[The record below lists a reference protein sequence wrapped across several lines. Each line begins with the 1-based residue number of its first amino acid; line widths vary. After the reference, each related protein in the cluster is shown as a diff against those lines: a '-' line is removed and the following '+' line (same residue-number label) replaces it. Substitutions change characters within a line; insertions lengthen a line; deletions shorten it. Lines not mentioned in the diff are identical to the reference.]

1 MIPKVCR
8 LGKNTAGHLYIVVWI
23 FTYWHSRRKN
33 LRCAVFQ
40 EVKIIRFHIELKKNV
55 VFFV

>member
-8 LGKNTAGHLYIVVWI
+8 IGKNTVENLYIVVWI
-23 FTYWHSRRKN
+23 FTYWHTMRKN

-40 EVKIIRFHIELKKNV
+40 EVKIIRFDIELKKHL
-55 VFFV
+55 